1 MDSVIKVE
9 HLTKDYGQGRGVF
22 DVSFAIPKGEVF
34 GFLGPNGSGKTTTIR
49 HLMGFSKPGSGHT
62 SISGKDCFRYRHEIM
77 RDVGFLPGE
86 VPLPDGVTG
95 WEFIRKQQEMKGVRD
110 NAQVN
115 RLLELFELDPKGST
129 KRMSL
134 GMKRKLAIVAAF
146 MHDPA
151 ILILDEPSNGLDPVM
166 QDRFVAYI
174 NEEKKRGKTV
184 LLSSHMFS
192 EVDAT
197 CDRVSIIRAGSVV
210 ITIRIEEIRRGK
222 EKVYEIAFASSEAV
236 DAFAYEA
243 RPTVSGKDD
252 EMRRVTVKTLDK
264 DINSLIRCLAKYDV
278 ASVSEVQMSLENYF
292 LQFYREEHKNA

>member
-1 MDSVIKVE
+1 MESVIKVE

-49 HLMGFSKPGSGHT
+49 HLMGFCNPGSGGA
-62 SISGKDCFRYRHEIM
+62 SISGKDCFKYRHEIM

-95 WEFIRKQQEMKGVRD
+95 WEFIRKQQEMKGIRD
-110 NAQVN
+110 NAQTS

-166 QDRFVAYI
+166 QDRFITYI

-210 ITIRIEEIRRGK
+210 TTVRIDEIRRGK
-222 EKVYEIAFASSEAV
+222 EKVYEIAFASPDAM
-236 DAFAYEA
+236 DAFANEVNL
-243 RPTVSGKDD
+243 TISDMD
-252 EMRRVTVKTLDK
+252 NEMQRVTVKAPDK
-264 DINSLIRCLAKYDV
+264 DINSLLRCLAKYDV